1 MGAQQNRRRYLILI
15 ILLVAGL
22 LVNLCS
28 GPTWFSPQQL
38 IHPQTDLQTKTILFV
53 RLPRALASGLV
64 GAELAVAGQ
73 LLQTISRNPIAD
85 PAILGVNSGANLA
98 LIVGTVLGIPFTIGA
113 RFGLALIGAVLAFCV
128 VLGLSLTRNGM
139 QPLRLILGGSIFSGF
154 LVSVAY
160 AVSLLTETTAQYR
173 TLLVGGFSGITYS
186 SVWLLTALLLI
197 LLVGIFYL
205 REALTL
211 LTLNDQLAQS
221 LGSQRNGT
229 RILAALLIVLAA
241 GGCVAVAGNI
251 AFVGLGIPQCI
262 ALLSGHR
269 FKNTVGQVLLAGG
282 AFLSFGDALAKSVR
296 PPFELPLGA
305 LSAILGGLFLFVF
318 LWRKQGALTT

>member
-1 MGAQQNRRRYLILI
+1 MTQRTRRIYLILI
-15 ILLVAGL
+15 ILLIGGFII
-22 LVNLCS
+22 NLCS
-28 GPTWFSPQQL
+28 GPTWFSPL
-38 IHPQTDLQTKTILFV
+38 TLVHPKAGLQTQTILSV
-53 RLPRALASGLV
+53 RLPRAITSVLV

-113 RFGLALIGAVLAFCV
+113 RFGLALFGALIAFCV
-128 VLGLSLTRNGM
+128 VLGLSMTRNGM

-160 AVSLLTETTAQYR
+160 AVSLLTQTTAQYR
-173 TLLVGGFSGITYS
+173 TLLVGGFSGITYD
-186 SVWLLTALLLI
+186 SVWLLAVI
-197 LLVGIFYL
+197 LLVLLVVIFYL
-205 REALTL
+205 RDSLTI

-221 LGSQRNGT
+221 LGSKRNGT
-229 RILAALLIVLAA
+229 RILASLMIVLAA

-262 ALLSGHR
+262 AILSGHR
-269 FKNTVGQVLLAGG
+269 FKQTVGQVLLAGG
-282 AFLSFGDALAKSVR
+282 VFLSFGDALAKSAR

-305 LSAILGGLFLFVF
+305 LSAILGGLFLFAF

>member
-1 MGAQQNRRRYLILI
+1 MTRRTRRIYLVLIL
-15 ILLVAGL
+15 LLVAGF
-22 LVNLCS
+22 VVDLCS
-28 GPTWFSPQQL
+28 GPTWFSPLTL
-38 IHPQTDLQTKTILFV
+38 IHPQPGLQAQTILSV
-53 RLPRALASGLV
+53 RLPRALTSVLV

-113 RFGLALIGAVLAFCV
+113 RFGLALIGALVAFGV

-160 AVSLLTETTAQYR
+160 AVSLLTQTTAQYR

-186 SVWLLTALLLI
+186 SVWLLTAILVILLI
-197 LLVGIFYL
+197 VIFCL
-205 REALTL
+205 RDSLTL

-221 LGSQRNGT
+221 LGSKRTGT

-241 GGCVAVAGNI
+241 GGCVAVSLWPVI
-251 AFVGLGIPQCI
+251 
-262 ALLSGHR
+262 LL
-269 FKNTVGQVLLAGG
+269 LLA
-282 AFLSFGDALAKSVR
+282 
-296 PPFELPLGA
+296 
-305 LSAILGGLFLFVF
+305 
-318 LWRKQGALTT
+318 